1 MTARLDIA
9 PRPDIAPCPPADPG
23 RLFYRRAGFV
33 PVERELFELD
43 LGRPTPRLT

>member
-9 PRPDIAPCPPADPG
+9 PR
-23 RLFYRRAGFV
+23 LFYRRAGFL

-43 LGRPTPRLT
+43 LGRHTPRLT

>member
-9 PRPDIAPCPPADPG
+9 PCPPADRG
-23 RLFYRRAGFV
+23 VRFQLAERRAGFV

-43 LGRPTPRLT
+43 LGRHTPRLT

>member
-9 PRPDIAPCPPADPG
+9 PR
-23 RLFYRRAGFV
+23 LFYRSAGFV